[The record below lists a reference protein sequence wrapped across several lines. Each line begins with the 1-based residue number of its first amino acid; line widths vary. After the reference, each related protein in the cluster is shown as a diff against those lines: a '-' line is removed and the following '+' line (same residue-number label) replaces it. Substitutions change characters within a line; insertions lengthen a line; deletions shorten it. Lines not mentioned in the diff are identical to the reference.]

1 MLLHCTNSFLLIII
15 QLNFQET
22 IVSMAI
28 AGAIFGAAAG
38 GWINDYYGRKKAT
51 LLADVIFILGAITM
65 AAAPNPY
72 VLIVGRLLIGLGVG
86 IASVTAPV
94 YIAEASPS
102 EIRGSLVST
111 NVLMITAGQFLSYIV
126 NLAFT
131 QVPGTWR
138 WMLGVA
144 AVPAIL
150 QFVLMLFLPESPR
163 WLFLKVQF
171 CLIALLDNSVQRIA
185 FKTCFLMSLSS
196 NFILL
201 HRIGKTKPSM

>member
-1 MLLHCTNSFLLIII
+1 MLNSTHDLFLFLLYHILSSLPFFELLFLINHKFNCCLTKPEESFRVAALHQFFLI
-15 QLNFQET
+15 DYSTFQET

-28 AGAIFGAAAG
+28 LGAIFGAAAG

-51 LLADVIFILGAITM
+51 LLADVIFTLGAILM

-111 NVLMITAGQFLSYIV
+111 NVLMITGGQFLSYIV

-131 QVPGTWR
+131 QVSIPSHFLFTTS
-138 WMLGVA
+138 A
-144 AVPAIL
+144 ANI
-150 QFVLMLFLPESPR
+150 LFLSTFL
-163 WLFLKVQF
+163 LFWF
-171 CLIALLDNSVQRIA
+171 YSTDHISH
-185 FKTCFLMSLSS
+185 S
-196 NFILL
+196 
-201 HRIGKTKPSM
+201 